1 MKPVRFIQPA
11 EQEMLDASLYYERKA
26 HGLGED
32 FLDKV
37 DAAVGDAAE
46 NPQRWPILRNNVRRR
61 LVRRYPYAVLYRDD
75 FDEIVILAVMH
86 LKRHPSYWF
95 KRV

>member
-11 EQEMLDASLYYERKA
+11 EQEMLDAALYYERKA

-37 DAAVGDAAE
+37 DAAVVDAAE
-46 NPQRWPILRNNVRRR
+46 NPQRWPILRNNVRR
-61 LVRRYPYAVLYRDD
+61 VRRYPFAVLYRDD
-75 FDEIVILAVMH
+75 LDEIVILAVMH